1 MASKRESEEKSEESI
16 QFDEV
21 KEEYRNKFQPW
32 LPTSIKP
39 TDSHTSGDFTSGQR
53 SPSRS
58 SSPSKHNARRPTP
71 LDRPW
76 LHHNSVADT
85 RLELTT
91 PLLVLNRTRFHY
103 NIKRRRVHVVFEAQ
117 VTSNDGNVGNGELD
131 NVFTHSGAI
140 WENGQWFGGLQQ
152 TFKTRADGKLAV
164 LRADFQL
171 NSDLNGFFVR
181 KLEKM
186 VMSACQVY
194 VNGQHHGELGLRL
207 KLSVAGNFF
216 TTVSFEDE
224 VTLLFGDGVTQKQ
237 MTELKAVQKKVLYS
251 DCAENRFESTEHVEV
266 GFRIIHMQRVARF
279 CGARETCNTHEGDC
293 RAISRNAFTTQEK
306 NERAAARRYAFGS
319 DANSWI
325 EVVAEPTKGVNVKV
339 SVDGAKLLKS

>member
-1 MASKRESEEKSEESI
+1 MNSKKESEENSEGSI

-32 LPTSIKP
+32 LPASIKP

-58 SSPSKHNARRPTP
+58 SSPSKHRARRPTP

-76 LHHNSVADT
+76 LHHNTVADT

-91 PLLVLNRTRFHY
+91 PLLILNRTRFHY

-117 VTSNDGNVGNGELD
+117 ITSNDGNVGSGELD
-131 NVFTHSGAI
+131 SVFSHSGAI
-140 WENGQWFGGLQQ
+140 WEDGQWFGGLQQ

-171 NSDLNGFFVR
+171 NSNLNGYFVR

-194 VNGQHHGELGLRL
+194 VNGQHYGELGLRL

-216 TTVSFEDE
+216 HGSF
-224 VTLLFGDGVTQKQ
+224 
-237 MTELKAVQKKVLYS
+237 
-251 DCAENRFESTEHVEV
+251 
-266 GFRIIHMQRVARF
+266 FR
-279 CGARETCNTHEGDC
+279 
-293 RAISRNAFTTQEK
+293 
-306 NERAAARRYAFGS
+306 
-319 DANSWI
+319 
-325 EVVAEPTKGVNVKV
+325 
-339 SVDGAKLLKS
+339 